1 VVDGTVFVGS
11 FDDNVYALDAGEG
24 SERWSFQTGNSVI
37 SSPTVVD
44 GTVFVGSYDGN
55 VYALDAGVDGSSEGS
70 RVNLGTL
77 GHHHVWAP
85 QGSKDANR
93 SDSENGGETE
103 SEGSKDANRSDSEN
117 GGETESKGSKDA
129 NRSDSENGGETES
142 SADGGT
148 SIAALSAGGGAAA
161 GLLYLARDI
170 IDNDDIDDT
179 TDDH

>member
-1 VVDGTVFVGS
+1 MSNFPFDRRELLKTGS
-11 FDDNVYALDAGEG
+11 IAISGVTMLTQSANAETTSGGEQI
-24 SERWSFQTGNSVI
+24 WAFQTDDSVF

-44 GTVFVGSYDGN
+44 GTVFVGSNDGN

-117 GGETESKGSKDA
+117 GGETES
-129 NRSDSENGGETES
+129 